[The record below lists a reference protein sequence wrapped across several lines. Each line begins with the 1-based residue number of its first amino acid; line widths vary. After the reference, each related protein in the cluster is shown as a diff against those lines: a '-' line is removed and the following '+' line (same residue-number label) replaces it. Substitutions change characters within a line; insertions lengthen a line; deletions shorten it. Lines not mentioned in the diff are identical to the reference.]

1 MSDEDWQTGY
11 ARAVGVWLN
20 GDAILAPDE
29 RGRRIQDDTFLMLF
43 NASADA
49 IDWTMPGA
57 ERGRAWVPVIDTATG
72 HIDEVDGRNDSRS
85 RHDAGATV
93 KVEGRSLLV
102 LERVD

>member
-1 MSDEDWQTGY
+1 
-11 ARAVGVWLN
+11 
-20 GDAILAPDE
+20 
-29 RGRRIQDDTFLMLF
+29 
-43 NASADA
+43 
-49 IDWTMPGA
+49 MPGA